1 MSAFS
6 TSLKSET
13 PSDQVLDE
21 FLDSFCIWWKWL
33 LSQYSRQKSEMDSEA
48 IIGDV
53 PVMVSIVNQIWR
65 LDLQHI

>member
-1 MSAFS
+1 MKQVNRKMIIIGFVLYLVEVAPLTIFS
-6 TSLKSET
+6 
-13 PSDQVLDE
+13 P
-21 FLDSFCIWWKWL
+21 
-33 LSQYSRQKSEMDSEA
+33 KSEMDSEA

>member
-1 MSAFS
+1 MKQVNRKMIIIGFVLYLVEVAPLTIFS
-6 TSLKSET
+6 PKSE
-13 PSDQVLDE
+13 V
-21 FLDSFCIWWKWL
+21 
-33 LSQYSRQKSEMDSEA
+33 DSEA